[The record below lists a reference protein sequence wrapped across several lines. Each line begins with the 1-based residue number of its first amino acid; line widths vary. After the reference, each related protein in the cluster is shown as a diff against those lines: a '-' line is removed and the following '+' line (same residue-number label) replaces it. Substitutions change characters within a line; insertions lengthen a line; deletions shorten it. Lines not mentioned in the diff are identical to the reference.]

1 MASIDDSDS
10 QRRVMRLVLGHQLST
25 LSLSLLTMQPRMQ
38 LLSKALSGDSTAVAR
53 QVNRGAALVA
63 LSDLLITPS
72 VGALSDR
79 VGRKPFML
87 LAPAVALPL
96 KTAVAIWPSV
106 TMLLVERVVCDAFR
120 TLGGTTMSYACLC
133 DRYHGEAYTKALG
146 QLNSATGLGIVMAPL
161 VASVLMGS
169 SGNPRRAYLASAAL
183 AVFHLAVGLSTLEET
198 NLSEMKTPSDFIAAP
213 MRTKGV
219 EVKAKAPLIQ
229 PVWKFLKLFTNGRR
243 LRLYTCLFALH
254 CLLEGKV
261 LQDQVAILQVSRG
274 WNVRARSFWTSGLG
288 LAILVGG
295 QGTGELVKRLG
306 EHHFM
311 SSCHAAS
318 FAAFIGLQ
326 SSTFWSSL
334 AFLSL
339 GQQRRSAST
348 SWVISEA
355 CQGGVGRGEAVG
367 WIAGL
372 RSAADILSALLYNF
386 VYRARVAKG
395 RPFDVFILPSLV
407 VFLAELLRRHI
418 AATSANARAG
428 SQSEGCRST
437 AD

>member
-1 MASIDDSDS
+1 
-10 QRRVMRLVLGHQLST
+10 
-25 LSLSLLTMQPRMQ
+25 
-38 LLSKALSGDSTAVAR
+38 
-53 QVNRGAALVA
+53 
-63 LSDLLITPS
+63 
-72 VGALSDR
+72 
-79 VGRKPFML
+79 
-87 LAPAVALPL
+87 
-96 KTAVAIWPSV
+96 
-106 TMLLVERVVCDAFR
+106 
-120 TLGGTTMSYACLC
+120 
-133 DRYHGEAYTKALG
+133 
-146 QLNSATGLGIVMAPL
+146 
-161 VASVLMGS
+161 
-169 SGNPRRAYLASAAL
+169 LASAAL

-198 NLSEMKTPSDFIAAP
+198 NPKTPSDFIATP
-213 MRTKGV
+213 MSTKAV
-219 EVKAKAPLIQ
+219 QVKAEAPLIQ

-274 WNVRARSFWTSGLG
+274 WNIRARSFWTSGLG

-306 EHHFM
+306 EHRFM

-318 FAAFIGLQ
+318 LAAFIGLQ
-326 SSTFWSSL
+326 RSTFWSSL

-339 GQQRRSAST
+339 GQQRRLAST

-372 RSAADILSALLYNF
+372 RSVADILSALLYNF
-386 VYRARVAKG
+386 MYRARVAKG
-395 RPFDVFILPSLV
+395 RPFDVFILPSLL

-418 AATSANARAG
+418 AASSACGRAG
-428 SQSEGCRST
+428 SQSEGSKST